1 VKPQVLYIGGAGR
14 SGSTVLATM
23 LGGFE
28 GFVPVGEV
36 RYLWDR
42 GLVQNHLCGCR
53 RPFRECPFWTD
64 VITDAFGGMAA
75 VDAMDMTARAAA
87 VDRARFVPALA
98 RPGLRRQGFS
108 RALTAYGDIVSRLY
122 QSIVAVSGARVVVDS
137 SKDPSYAFVL
147 EALPSID
154 LSVVHLV
161 RDSRAVAYSW
171 TRARVRP
178 EIHWTVEYMQ
188 RRRPFRSARR
198 WAVNNA
204 LFDVLGRGHPR
215 FVRLRYEDFVAGPT
229 ESLAALAAL
238 PALAR
243 GLDTGHSAAVP
254 RVGDAFVHSVSGNPS
269 RFDGR
274 PVRLTIDDEW
284 QRSLP
289 ARDRRVVTLATAPLL
304 ARYGYLRP
312 A

>member
-28 GFVPVGEV
+28 GFAPVGEI
-36 RYLWDR
+36 RYLWER
-42 GLVQNHLCGCR
+42 GLDQNHLCGCR
-53 RPFRECPFWTD
+53 QPFRECPFWTE
-64 VITDAFGGMAA
+64 VLTDAFGGMAGVNA
-75 VDAMDMTARAAA
+75 TEVMARAAG

-98 RPGLRRQGFS
+98 RPGLRRPGFS
-108 RALTAYGDIVSRLY
+108 LRFSAYGDIVSRLY

-188 RRRPFRSARR
+188 QRRPLRTATR
-198 WAVNNA
+198 WAANNA
-204 LFDVLGRGHPR
+204 LFDMLGRGHPR
-215 FVRLRYEDFVAGPT
+215 FARLRYEDFVTSPA

-238 PALAR
+238 PWP
-243 GLDTGHSAAVP
+243 GDTGHPTAVG
-254 RVGDAFVHSVSGNPS
+254 RTGDSFVHVVGALGRGPRSGHSRRGGPTSARPRPSASVARRRWTG
-269 RFDGR
+269 
-274 PVRLTIDDEW
+274 
-284 QRSLP
+284 P
-289 ARDRRVVTLATAPLL
+289 APPWPGGGRRVH
-304 ARYGYLRP
+304 R
-312 A
+312 